1 MTYNFRLVA
10 RPIGAPFHLRY
21 GSPTLSSSLAFA
33 HRLARGLVR
42 WLWRFVPIPVT
53 LSQRERVRS
62 CAGAL
67 VGIGCVGVT
76 MRALPGLPGDVPLLV
91 APMGASAVLLFAV
104 PASPLAQPWS
114 LIGGNLVAAT
124 VGVACA
130 QWIADPVL
138 AASVAIAGAIGAMF
152 ALRCVHP
159 PSGAVALTAVVGG
172 PAVHALGFR
181 FVAEPIALQSAALL
195 GAALVYHALTGHRY
209 PHGGAARPHADSN
222 AHAAAAPL
230 HARFVRADLEAAL
243 KNRSEWLDVAP
254 EDLESLLRETE
265 LRAYARTFDELSC
278 AEIMSRR
285 PISIAPDTPLP
296 AAMTLL
302 ERHRIKALPVVDA
315 DARVVGIVTRADLSK
330 AAPYATPGF
339 LRNLSARLPRS
350 LVGPAF
356 VARAVM
362 STRVHTV
369 RTTTP
374 IAELVP
380 LFADHGHHHI
390 PVVDAD
396 HQLAGIVTQA
406 DLIAG
411 LYRQSQ
417 VRLAA

>member
-1 MTYNFRLVA
+1 M
-10 RPIGAPFHLRY
+10 
-21 GSPTLSSSLAFA
+21 SSSLVFRHRLA
-33 HRLARGLVR
+33 HRLVH
-42 WLWRFVPIPVT
+42 WLLRFVPIPVT
-53 LSQRERVRS
+53 LGWRERLRS

-67 VGIGCVGVT
+67 AGIGCVGVT
-76 MRALPGLPGDVPLLV
+76 MRVLPGVPGDVPLLV

-138 AASVAIAGAIGAMF
+138 AASLAIACAIGAMF

-181 FVAEPIALQSAALL
+181 FVVEPIALQSAALL
-195 GAALVYHALTGHRY
+195 GAALVYHALAGHRY
-209 PHGGAARPHADSN
+209 PHGGARPQTESKTD
-222 AHAAAAPL
+222 AAVTPL

-243 KNRSEWLDVAP
+243 KSRSEWLDVAP

-278 AEIMSRR
+278 ADIMTR
-285 PISIAPDTPLP
+285 PAISIAPDTPLP

-302 ERHRIKALPVVDA
+302 DRHRIKALPVVDA
-315 DARVVGIVTRADLSK
+315 NARVVGIVTRADLSR
-330 AAPYATPGF
+330 AAPYATPGL
-339 LRNLSARLPRS
+339 LRSLSARLPRS

-362 STRVHTV
+362 SARVHTV

-396 HQLAGIVTQA
+396 QRLAGIVTQA

-417 VRLAA
+417 MRLAA

>member
-1 MTYNFRLVA
+1 M
-10 RPIGAPFHLRY
+10 
-21 GSPTLSSSLAFA
+21 SSSLVFH
-33 HRLARGLVR
+33 HRLRH
-42 WLWRFVPIPVT
+42 WLLRFVPIPVT
-53 LSQRERVRS
+53 LGWRERLRS

-67 VGIGCVGVT
+67 AGIGCVGVT
-76 MRALPGLPGDVPLLV
+76 MRALPGSPGDVPLLV

-138 AASVAIAGAIGAMF
+138 AASLAIACAIGAMF

-181 FVAEPIALQSAALL
+181 FVVEPIALQSAALL

-209 PHGGAARPHADSN
+209 PHGGARPQPEPKTDV
-222 AHAAAAPL
+222 AATPL
-230 HARFVRADLEAAL
+230 HARFVRADLDAVL
-243 KNRSEWLDVAP
+243 KSRSEWLDVAP

-278 AEIMSRR
+278 ADIMTR
-285 PISIAPDTPLP
+285 PAISVAPDTPLP

-302 ERHRIKALPVVDA
+302 DRHRIKALPVVDA
-315 DARVVGIVTRADLSK
+315 NARVVGIVTRADLSR
-330 AAPYATPGF
+330 AAPHATPSL
-339 LRNLSARLPRS
+339 LRSLSARLPRT
-350 LVGPAF
+350 LAGPAF
-356 VARAVM
+356 VARTVM

-390 PVVDAD
+390 PVVDAN
-396 HQLAGIVTQA
+396 QTLAGIVTQA

-417 VRLAA
+417 VRVAA